1 MKFERFQD
9 NLDWIVLLFLFFLAL
24 VDYFLVFIWVE
35 SFKGFN
41 LSGHPI
47 FYMVPFAF
55 TTYVCFGV
63 VLISAILYLRTKN
76 GTYDFLVLSGTKVGL
91 LAGTITI
98 VVGMIWS
105 YVEWGYFWQWEAR
118 QTATLL
124 MWILYAALLIVRGM
138 FEEKD
143 QEKRATVSAA
153 FGIAAAPSIP
163 LSNFVVGALHPPPQ
177 ETSLGSGVGNVL
189 ALNFLFVLLVTILLL
204 VITYR
209 TAKVES
215 ALREIRMTKM
225 AEWS

>member
-9 NLDWIVLLFLFFLAL
+9 NLDWIILLFLFFLAL
-24 VDYFLVFIWVE
+24 VSYFFVFISVE
-35 SFKGFN
+35 SFEGFT

-47 FYMVPFAF
+47 FYMIPFAF
-55 TTYVCFGV
+55 TTYVCFGL
-63 VLISAILYLRTKN
+63 VLISAILYLRTKE
-76 GTYDFLVLSGTKVGL
+76 GVYDLLVVSGTKVGL

-105 YVEWGYFWQWEAR
+105 YAEWGYFWQWEAR
-118 QTATLL
+118 QTATLI

-138 FEEKD
+138 FEERE

-177 ETSLGSGVGNVL
+177 QTSLGSGVGNVL
-189 ALNFLFVLLVTILLL
+189 ALNFLFILLVTILLL